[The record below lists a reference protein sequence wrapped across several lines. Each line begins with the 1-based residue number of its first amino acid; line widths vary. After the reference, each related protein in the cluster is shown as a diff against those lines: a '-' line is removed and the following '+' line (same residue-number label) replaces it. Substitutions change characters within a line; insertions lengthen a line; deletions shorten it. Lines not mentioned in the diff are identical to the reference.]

1 MKIPEVIEHFVA
13 HKQSLGAKFV
23 HDGLIL
29 RRFGR
34 AMGDIDIAE
43 VSPQQVRSF
52 LETHDPTTQHWLRQ
66 YRALRKFYCFA
77 QGREFVASSPLPA
90 LTPKAPPEFVP
101 YIYSRDEIRRL
112 LIAARAYGAGP
123 RFKLQAETLHPLLL
137 TLYGTGLRIS
147 EAVSLNVSDVDLRF
161 GLLLIRRT
169 KFYKSRFVP
178 IGATLQMHLAAYAA
192 KRRKRHP
199 AINETAPFFVYRTGE
214 RVKPLTIFV
223 AFKQLKQLA
232 GVRRTDG
239 GRFGPRIHDLRHTFA
254 VHRLI
259 SWYRQGADVQK
270 LLPQLSTYLGH
281 SLLVCTQR
289 YLTMTPELLREASK
303 RFEQYAQEVNHD

>member
-1 MKIPEVIEHFVA
+1 MKLSEVIESFIA

-23 HDGLIL
+23 HDGLLL

-34 AMGDIDIAE
+34 AMGDIDISE
-43 VSPQQVRSF
+43 IGPQQMERF
-52 LETHDPTTQHWLRQ
+52 LDSHGSTARYWLRM
-66 YRALRKFYCFA
+66 YHALRGFYCFA
-77 QGREFVASSPLPA
+77 QGREFVAFSPLPT
-90 LTPKAPPEFVP
+90 LTPKTTQEFIP
-101 YIYSRDEIRRL
+101 YIYSQDEIRRL
-112 LIAARAYGAGP
+112 LIAARSYGSGP

-147 EAVSLNVSDVDLRF
+147 EAVSLNVSDVDLQY

-178 IGATLQMHLAAYAA
+178 VGATLQKHLAAYAA

-199 AINETAPFFVYRTGE
+199 VTEETAPFFVYSTGE

-223 AFKQLKQLA
+223 AFRHLKQVA
-232 GVRRTDG
+232 GVRRADG

-281 SLLVCTQR
+281 SMLVCTQR
-289 YLTMTPELLREASK
+289 YLTMTPELLREAGK
-303 RFEQYAQEVNHD
+303 RFERYAQEVNHV